1 MTANTQWKKPLAMCA
16 WIYHGLSFAIR
27 AICPLFCLSMFMV
40 SSSNILAQDAPP
52 AAKETIAGLEKA
64 LEATNEESSVARQ
77 RLALRRVI
85 RDAEEFATA
94 HPENN
99 TRFPALEFLFRARQR
114 LVSLDKDAKHRTNLL
129 DICRELVKAP
139 DAFAELRLEADLI
152 LSQAELAKQGAGN
165 AVRAQAL
172 RSFFE
177 RYRNTSVETKA
188 LRVALVMALELGEIR
203 VVSYL
208 QETMDKRFAN
218 DLEMI
223 RFQRDKLGG
232 QVIGAPF
239 VGTFECSD
247 GKTVRFPMEALGRT
261 TMLLFWTKN
270 AKGEAL
276 LKGIAAAALKHKQDL
291 AGRLEIVSINLDDLP
306 DAGELFVRS
315 LGVDWK
321 VLRLP
326 GGKNNPVYDA
336 YARSEQRIVTMSP
349 TGVTS
354 LTMPET
360 PSGTAPANATP
371 ANAVFDFTRM
381 FHSALSREWTFPSCI
396 SQLSSLVIGEFLVI
410 DPEAGMDSARPPEL
424 KAAAKG
430 GEVQPIKRDST
441 CVPEELLRS
450 IQSCFVAPPMRY
462 QLPLVE
468 SAAQSVSEGF
478 PMHQRL
484 PLAESRDTMSRR
496 SIGAASPWP
505 IMHPHRISGSCATG

>member
-1 MTANTQWKKPLAMCA
+1 
-16 WIYHGLSFAIR
+16 
-27 AICPLFCLSMFMV
+27 
-40 SSSNILAQDAPP
+40 
-52 AAKETIAGLEKA
+52 
-64 LEATNEESSVARQ
+64 
-77 RLALRRVI
+77 
-85 RDAEEFATA
+85 
-94 HPENN
+94 
-99 TRFPALEFLFRARQR
+99 
-114 LVSLDKDAKHRTNLL
+114 
-129 DICRELVKAP
+129 
-139 DAFAELRLEADLI
+139 
-152 LSQAELAKQGAGN
+152 
-165 AVRAQAL
+165 
-172 RSFFE
+172 
-177 RYRNTSVETKA
+177 
-188 LRVALVMALELGEIR
+188 MALELGEIR

-484 PLAESRDTMSRR
+484 LLAESRDTMSRR